1 MRRHAFLALL
11 AATAAIAAPIAADDR
26 PFPSPATFTTLQVTP
41 LAIEGLTGDELGN
54 LYTTGRAAPPER
66 CPVWQIGPN
75 GGLIVVGTIGNAA
88 PGCNPSGIRRDRDG
102 NFFIADANQGGVI
115 WKLRA
120 ADMNPAAPFATGVPG
135 TNGLAFDRR
144 GNVWTGDGTTG
155 QGRVWRVSPDGKTV
169 TEMFRI
175 QPMRNSAA
183 LGGTVAGDGV
193 GRQVRSFPPGTLLNT
208 LGGQDLVA
216 NGVDFDRNGDLIVAD
231 TARGALWRIRF
242 DGRGNVTSRM
252 GCDASFTADTLCL
265 ENVLVA
271 HPLLEGTDGIFIDR
285 AGNIW
290 NAANER
296 NAIVVVRHEGHEG
309 GEGHEGPGA
318 GNAPATRV
326 IAGRAD
332 RIRTVAFG
340 VIVDPNISQPLPF
353 AGLSYVDFNLFGTG
367 TQFNGFFGG
376 SYAQVAFSAPSVAGS
391 RWQLAGRAFAIATS
405 YNDRAFEQG
414 REQYELDIR
423 QRPAQA
429 AVWAL
434 RPIGARAAVRIEYDW
449 DFNAFG
455 AGEQTAAGFVIP
467 RDQNA
472 HALRLGL
479 DLQRNGWQGSIW
491 GSYARRVGWRAWGEL
506 SAAGADG
513 SCTTCAGS
521 AQASFTRYGA
531 SVLRS
536 QAISTRVAA
545 RIEGAV
551 MGGHDLDRF
560 SRYAFGTFDNRLHG
574 YPAALVRYDRG
585 AVLRTAI
592 AWTAGR
598 AVRLDGFADT
608 AVVRDP
614 GFGRGLRNYTG
625 FGAALEAPAP
635 FRTLLSIEWGYGL
648 QGVDTTGGRGTNVVR
663 IAAYKVF

>member
-309 GEGHEGPGA
+309 GEGHEG
-318 GNAPATRV
+318 TRV
-326 IAGRAD
+326 VEIFRNPLNAG
-332 RIRTVAFG
+332 
-340 VIVDPNISQPLPF
+340 
-353 AGLSYVDFNLFGTG
+353 GL
-367 TQFNGFFGG
+367 
-376 SYAQVAFSAPSVAGS
+376 
-391 RWQLAGRAFAIATS
+391 R
-405 YNDRAFEQG
+405 
-414 REQYELDIR
+414 
-423 QRPAQA
+423 
-429 AVWAL
+429 
-434 RPIGARAAVRIEYDW
+434 
-449 DFNAFG
+449 NA
-455 AGEQTAAGFVIP
+455 
-467 RDQNA
+467 
-472 HALRLGL
+472 
-479 DLQRNGWQGSIW
+479 
-491 GSYARRVGWRAWGEL
+491 
-506 SAAGADG
+506 
-513 SCTTCAGS
+513 
-521 AQASFTRYGA
+521 
-531 SVLRS
+531 
-536 QAISTRVAA
+536 
-545 RIEGAV
+545 
-551 MGGHDLDRF
+551 
-560 SRYAFGTFDNRLHG
+560 
-574 YPAALVRYDRG
+574 
-585 AVLRTAI
+585 
-592 AWTAGR
+592 
-598 AVRLDGFADT
+598 ADT
-608 AVVRDP
+608 AEGNRHILELPTSPFISGDRLCVAQSDGNRRDNSP
-614 GFGRGLRNYTG
+614 NTAGEVNAAGPVGTRGKISCLDQALRG
-625 FGAALEAPAP
+625 D
-635 FRTLLSIEWGYGL
+635 R
-648 QGVDTTGGRGTNVVR
+648 D
-663 IAAYKVF
+663 